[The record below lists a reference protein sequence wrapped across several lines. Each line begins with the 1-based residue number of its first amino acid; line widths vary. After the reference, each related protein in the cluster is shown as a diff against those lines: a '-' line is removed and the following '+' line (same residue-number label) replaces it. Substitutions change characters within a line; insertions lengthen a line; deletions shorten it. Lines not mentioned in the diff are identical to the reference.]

1 MKFFN
6 QDTLKPLQEKYEE
19 YQNLVKA
26 AASDP
31 PTEPYKSKY
40 AAFDKLHEINE
51 LLKTIQISDIEYQ
64 MHIELIRCHVILH
77 SGTLKSET
85 DEPSAAEQLLKGCL
99 TRCDEISDPRF
110 TVYCRVSAHNQLGI
124 IWFNRDD
131 MEKSRSHLE
140 TALSTFAEFT
150 NDPTNNFWLM
160 EDLFYPDKY
169 QIRVGDDA
177 SIGMLL
183 THSYYYLAQVHAKL
197 GNTRKSAEYCHTT
210 LARQLRYSEYD
221 PVDWCA
227 NASTLS
233 QFYIN
238 QENFKSA
245 RYHLL
250 CAKIIFEKHFANYAE
265 TLSEDKKETVEGC
278 EAHINRLCGKYGAC
292 ILEYSQNHSLLSK
305 VYKALENVENPDDE
319 AIENPEFDTID
330 VKDKLDEVTDSKI
343 TSWDEAKKTFL
354 WAQKHYTSSQNYYS
368 LNERCSDYVEITRDI
383 SQLYKHLISFET
395 DNDRACKMHR
405 RRADLLEP
413 LNEKL
418 SHSHYLL
425 VIRQILFELGEIFSD
440 MMDLK
445 TKRWNEEPDNPHH
458 AKKVNLMVSKAIN
471 YFIQFLDT
479 MKTDG
484 KHPDKYNDESV
495 RPALLARFHLGR
507 LSSKFVVDENT
518 EQHLRNTLTSFTRY
532 KEIMD
537 YCEENDHGQAAIDQ
551 EFEICQEMVRLLP
564 LKIESIKRNLK
575 K

>member
-1 MKFFN
+1 MYYCLNKGHEQGDENSWLKEKNMKQN
-6 QDTLKPLQEKYEE
+6 QKQAASPCSYL
-19 YQNLVKA
+19 LVKNDFNFY
-26 AASDP
+26 S
-31 PTEPYKSKY
+31 
-40 AAFDKLHEINE
+40 
-51 LLKTIQISDIEYQ
+51 LL
-64 MHIELIRCHVILH
+64 V
-77 SGTLKSET
+77 
-85 DEPSAAEQLLKGCL
+85 
-99 TRCDEISDPRF
+99 
-110 TVYCRVSAHNQLGI
+110 
-124 IWFNRDD
+124 
-131 MEKSRSHLE
+131 
-140 TALSTFAEFT
+140 
-150 NDPTNNFWLM
+150 
-160 EDLFYPDKY
+160 
-169 QIRVGDDA
+169 
-177 SIGMLL
+177 
-183 THSYYYLAQVHAKL
+183 
-197 GNTRKSAEYCHTT
+197 
-210 LARQLRYSEYD
+210 RYSEYD

-405 RRADLLEP
+405 KRLLKCQFKEFEVLDVFHSSY
-413 LNEKL
+413 LNM
-418 SHSHYLL
+418 
-425 VIRQILFELGEIFSD
+425 Q
-440 MMDLK
+440 
-445 TKRWNEEPDNPHH
+445 DN
-458 AKKVNLMVSKAIN
+458 
-471 YFIQFLDT
+471 
-479 MKTDG
+479 
-484 KHPDKYNDESV
+484 ESV
-495 RPALLARFHLGR
+495 AR
-507 LSSKFVVDENT
+507 
-518 EQHLRNTLTSFTRY
+518 
-532 KEIMD
+532 
-537 YCEENDHGQAAIDQ
+537 
-551 EFEICQEMVRLLP
+551 
-564 LKIESIKRNLK
+564 K